1 VAIGRSV
8 HGVQSVRPNKNVCTV
23 VVKQWLYSTGV
34 YTERERAVVR
44 AASNRFRAIIV
55 VFYVW

>member
-1 VAIGRSV
+1 LIHV
-8 HGVQSVRPNKNVCTV
+8 VCIFA
-23 VVKQWLYSTGV
+23 VKQWMYNTGT

-44 AASNRFRAIIV
+44 AASSRFRSILV

>member
-1 VAIGRSV
+1 MYNS
-8 HGVQSVRPNKNVCTV
+8 
-23 VVKQWLYSTGV
+23 GV

-44 AASNRFRAIIV
+44 AASNRFRSIIV